1 MSALYFLRSTR
12 SYPFYPFSPPLPALP
27 FNLSVFYF
35 FFPVHLTRRQG
46 GRRGEEEYFTRL
58 ILRGTGAI
66 TVAINDNVKTFYR
79 DFSTLSRL
87 TAQGKYREPRFEPHY
102 LGVREF
108 RTDIDTG
115 EARRGEARKFPQRR
129 NGFARCVYLS
139 ECICDISIGHD
150 AARSFAISR
159 VAAPPFHQS
168 AQMIMTIK
176 RLSLGGW
183 ASLLIQLEFVRVDFI
198 FFLFFDNISRKME
211 VSSLISRARTNGK
224 FLFKNNLAG
233 RSWKFHVSL
242 SLSFFLC
249 REETIQTI
257 FI

>member
-1 MSALYFLRSTR
+1 M
-12 SYPFYPFSPPLPALP
+12 
-27 FNLSVFYF
+27 
-35 FFPVHLTRRQG
+35 G
-46 GRRGEEEYFTRL
+46 GEGRRN

-168 AQMIMTIK
+168 AQMIMSARMTIK
-176 RLSLGGW
+176 RLSLGG
-183 ASLLIQLEFVRVDFI
+183 
-198 FFLFFDNISRKME
+198 
-211 VSSLISRARTNGK
+211 
-224 FLFKNNLAG
+224 
-233 RSWKFHVSL
+233 
-242 SLSFFLC
+242 
-249 REETIQTI
+249 
-257 FI
+257 

>member
-1 MSALYFLRSTR
+1 MCRPCIFFVQPAAI
-12 SYPFYPFSPPLPALP
+12 PFILSLPPFPPSLLI
-27 FNLSVFYF
+27 FQSFIF

-168 AQMIMTIK
+168 AQMIMSARMTIK
-176 RLSLGGW
+176 RLSLGG
-183 ASLLIQLEFVRVDFI
+183 
-198 FFLFFDNISRKME
+198 
-211 VSSLISRARTNGK
+211 
-224 FLFKNNLAG
+224 
-233 RSWKFHVSL
+233 
-242 SLSFFLC
+242 
-249 REETIQTI
+249 
-257 FI
+257 

>member
-1 MSALYFLRSTR
+1 MRLIGQIFSCFFAQRYVSALYFLRSTR

-115 EARRGEARKFPQRR
+115 EARRGEEISSTEEWICAVCVLKRVYMRYFDRS
-129 NGFARCVYLS
+129 RCRTIFRDLEGGGTAIPSKCANDNVS
-139 ECICDISIGHD
+139 ANDDKEVVSWWMSVTFNSIRIRACRFHFF
-150 AARSFAISR
+150 SF
-159 VAAPPFHQS
+159 
-168 AQMIMTIK
+168 
-176 RLSLGGW
+176 
-183 ASLLIQLEFVRVDFI
+183 
-198 FFLFFDNISRKME
+198 FFDNISRKME

-233 RSWKFHVSL
+233 RS
-242 SLSFFLC
+242 
-249 REETIQTI
+249 
-257 FI
+257 